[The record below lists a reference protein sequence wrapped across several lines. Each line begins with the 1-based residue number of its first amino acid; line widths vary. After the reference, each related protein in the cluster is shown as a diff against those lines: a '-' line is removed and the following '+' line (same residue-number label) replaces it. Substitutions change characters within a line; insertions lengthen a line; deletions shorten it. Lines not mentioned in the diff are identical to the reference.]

1 LNLGW
6 KGHAGYGWLA
16 WNCGMGGLV
25 WLVPMVFLWQALI
38 RHLSVEWTLNPSY
51 NYGWA
56 VPALCGY
63 LIWRDLR
70 DRLSEPRGRGFTL
83 AGLLDRRTAIAGGV
97 LMLCYAPLR
106 LIQEANPDWRLVS
119 WGLALE
125 VLGLTLLLVSWL
137 IQFCAR
143 ARCEGLRFPSS
154 LFPFLFF
161 LTAVPWPT
169 VIESRVIRVLA
180 ALITLATTEIL
191 GVFGVPALL
200 HGNIIEVGGG
210 RVSIQEG
217 CSGIRSFQSSMMV
230 ALFFGQ
236 VYQLSWPRRFLCVV
250 AGGTLSVLMNLVR
263 AVVLTLLTGKGGA
276 NLMKEWHESGGIPI
290 LVTVFL
296 GVSLLALCLRP
307 KPPLPSSDS
316 IGGSSRAVRESSSQ
330 ISSGWAGSVY
340 LPVGLMVWL
349 GLVEAFNET
358 WYRRHEDRFQTPMVW
373 GVEAPRTTGG
383 FQELPLSQSARQ
395 YLRFDKGWNTTW
407 LTAEGMRWQAIYL
420 SWRGGGIATQL
431 ARNHTPEDCLVAG
444 GYELSADSRECA
456 VSVKGLE
463 LLFRSYIARGD
474 NGPVHVFYC
483 LWQERV
489 GCRLVEAS
497 WLTYRN
503 RLTSVIMGQRNAGQR
518 SLELA
523 VWGAHTQDEARHAL
537 GEALEHIITVGN

>member
-1 LNLGW
+1 
-6 KGHAGYGWLA
+6 
-16 WNCGMGGLV
+16 
-25 WLVPMVFLWQALI
+25 MVFLWQALI

-63 LIWRDLR
+63 LIWK
-70 DRLSEPRGRGFTL
+70 DRGTIEREPGRRGFTL

-97 LMLCYAPLR
+97 LMLGYAPLR
-106 LIQEANPDWRLVS
+106 LIQEGNPDWRLVS
-119 WGLALE
+119 WALALE
-125 VLGLTLLLVSWL
+125 VLGLTVLLVSWL
-137 IQFCAR
+137 TQFCVR
-143 ARCEGLRFPSS
+143 SHCKRFRFPASVFS
-154 LFPFLFF
+154 FLFF

-169 VIESRVIRVLA
+169 VIESRVIRVLTR
-180 ALITLATTEIL
+180 LIALATTEIL
-191 GVFGVPALL
+191 GLLGVPSLL
-200 HGNIIEVGGG
+200 HGNIVEVGGG
-210 RVSIQEG
+210 SVSIEEG
-217 CSGIRSFQSSMMV
+217 CSGIRSLQSSMMV

-276 NLMKEWHESGGIPI
+276 NLMKAWHDSGGIPI